1 MEIRRFII
9 LLLLSSLVISQEI
22 VPRYWNS
29 LSTHVTVGVP
39 LVDDESLIG
48 GRIQVRVNF
57 DEGNTFTD
65 LGQIH
70 IIEKGDIDDVK
81 QVSIPAEAFE
91 NMSGFQ
97 ENAKVQFIAQLWDR
111 AGNSVT
117 GPVSDSILTIDET
130 IPELVQ
136 LEIISSNE
144 LDAKRSMPGDS
155 ITFQVNTNESINAPL
170 FTINEETYDGAV
182 GVDKSWMLVYPAD
195 EADDGIIEFEMTYTD
210 LAGNP
215 GVSVTAA
222 TDGVPIIKDGTPPE
236 LDEISL
242 FTSNSYDSS
251 LAIKDDTVFINFKS
265 SESIRDIKILLNSN
279 EAILKREDSLTFTF
293 YHIFTE
299 SDSQGVIP
307 ILLDYRDLAGNV
319 GETIDETS
327 DDSEVTLDMS
337 PPADFTIGLVGSLQ
351 GELVEEERKESGEGG
366 KKIKKK
372 KNQLGLIPL
381 IIIAYFGLSF
391 LTIWI
396 SYVKIFSKAGQS
408 GWKAFI
414 PFFNFFIF
422 TKVVEKPVW
431 WIAIYLV
438 LPIGYLLSAIQIAK
452 SFGRNITFSIGLIIL
467 PIVFF
472 PLLAF
477 GKSVYQKN
485 N

>member
-1 MEIRRFII
+1 MEIKRFLFI
-9 LLLLSSLVISQEI
+9 LLLSSLVISQEI

-39 LVDDESLIG
+39 LVDDETLIG
-48 GRIQVRVNF
+48 GRIQVKVNF
-57 DEGNTFTD
+57 DGGNTFTD

-70 IIEKGDIDDVK
+70 VIEKGDIDDVK

-117 GPVSDSILTIDET
+117 APVSDSIMTIDET
-130 IPELVQ
+130 IPELVK
-136 LEIISSNE
+136 LEITSSNK
-144 LDAKRSMPGDS
+144 LDVKRSMPGDS
-155 ITFQVNTNESINAPL
+155 ITFQVNINESINAPL

-195 EADDGIIEFEMTYTD
+195 EADDGIIDFEMSYTD

-265 SESIRDIKILLNSN
+265 SESIRDIKISLNSN
-279 EAILKREDSLTFTF
+279 EAILKNEDSLTFTF

-307 ILLDYRDLAGNV
+307 ILLEYKDLAGNV

-327 DDSEVTLDMS
+327 DDSEVILDMS

-351 GELVEEERKESGEGG
+351 GELVEEESKESGEGG
-366 KKIKKK
+366 KKTKKK
-372 KNQLGLIPL
+372 KNELGLIPL
-381 IIIAYFGLSF
+381 ILLAYLGLSF
-391 LTIWI
+391 LIIWI
-396 SYVKIFSKAGQS
+396 SYIKIFSKAAQS
-408 GWKAFI
+408 WWKALI
-414 PFFNFFIF
+414 PFFNLFIF
-422 TKVVEKPVW
+422 TKIVEKPLWFFVL
-431 WIAIYLV
+431 YLV
-438 LPIGYLLSAIQIAK
+438 LPIGYFLSAFQVAK
-452 SFGRNITFSIGLIIL
+452 SFGKNITFSIGLIFL

-477 GKSVYQKN
+477 GKSEYKKEK
-485 N
+485 

>member
-1 MEIRRFII
+1 MEIKRFTI
-9 LLLLSSLVISQEI
+9 LLLLSNLLISQEI

-29 LSTHVTVGVP
+29 LSTHVTIGVP

-48 GRIQVRVNF
+48 GRIQVLVNF

-130 IPELVQ
+130 IPDLVK
-136 LEIISSNE
+136 LEITSSNE

-155 ITFQVNTNESINAPL
+155 ITFQVNANESINAPL

-215 GVSVTAA
+215 GVPVTAA
-222 TDGVPIIKDGTPPE
+222 SDGLPIIKDGTLPE
-236 LDEISL
+236 LDEISV
-242 FTSNSYDSS
+242 FTSNSFDSS

-279 EAILKREDSLTFTF
+279 EAILKNEDSLTFTF
-293 YHIFTE
+293 YHVFTE

-319 GETIDETS
+319 GETVDETS

-351 GELVEEERKESGEGG
+351 GELVDKESKEPGEGG
-366 KKIKKK
+366 KKKK

-381 IIIAYFGLSF
+381 ILFAYFGLSL
-391 LTIWI
+391 LTIGI
-396 SYVKIFSKAGQS
+396 SYIKIFSKAGQS
-408 GWKAFI
+408 WWKAFI
-414 PFFNFFIF
+414 PFFNLFIF

-431 WIAIYLV
+431 FIALYLI
-438 LPIGYLLSAIQIAK
+438 LPIGYLLSAFQIAK
-452 SFGRNITFSIGLIIL
+452 SFGKNITFSIGLIFL

-477 GKSVYQKN
+477 GKSEYKKEK
-485 N
+485 

>member
-81 QVSIPAEAFE
+81 QVSIPAEVFE

-136 LEIISSNE
+136 LEITSSNE

-215 GVSVTAA
+215 GVPVTAA

-236 LDEISL
+236 LDEIGV
-242 FTSNSYDSS
+242 FTSNSFDSS
-251 LAIKDDTVFINFKS
+251 LAIKNDTVFISFKS
-265 SESIRDIKILLNSN
+265 SESILSPFTNFISEPLPENPCFLN
-279 EAILKREDSLTFTF
+279 EET
-293 YHIFTE
+293 HI
-299 SDSQGVIP
+299 
-307 ILLDYRDLAGNV
+307 A
-319 GETIDETS
+319 
-327 DDSEVTLDMS
+327 S
-337 PPADFTIGLVGSLQ
+337 PL
-351 GELVEEERKESGEGG
+351 
-366 KKIKKK
+366 
-372 KNQLGLIPL
+372 
-381 IIIAYFGLSF
+381 
-391 LTIWI
+391 
-396 SYVKIFSKAGQS
+396 
-408 GWKAFI
+408 
-414 PFFNFFIF
+414 FNFIFLLFI
-422 TKVVEKPVW
+422 
-431 WIAIYLV
+431 
-438 LPIGYLLSAIQIAK
+438 
-452 SFGRNITFSIGLIIL
+452 
-467 PIVFF
+467 
-472 PLLAF
+472 
-477 GKSVYQKN
+477 
-485 N
+485 

>member
-1 MEIRRFII
+1 MEIKRFSI
-9 LLLLSSLVISQEI
+9 LLLLSNLLISQEI

-39 LVDDESLIG
+39 LADDESLIG

-130 IPELVQ
+130 IPELVK
-136 LEIISSNE
+136 LEITSSNE

-155 ITFQVNTNESINAPL
+155 ITFQVNANESINAPL

-215 GVSVTAA
+215 GVPVTAA
-222 TDGVPIIKDGTPPE
+222 TDGLPIIKDGTPPE
-236 LDEISL
+236 LDGIGV
-242 FTSNSYDSS
+242 FTSNSFD
-251 LAIKDDTVFINFKS
+251 KVFCISKIN
-265 SESIRDIKILLNSN
+265 
-279 EAILKREDSLTFTF
+279 
-293 YHIFTE
+293 
-299 SDSQGVIP
+299 
-307 ILLDYRDLAGNV
+307 
-319 GETIDETS
+319 
-327 DDSEVTLDMS
+327 
-337 PPADFTIGLVGSLQ
+337 
-351 GELVEEERKESGEGG
+351 
-366 KKIKKK
+366 
-372 KNQLGLIPL
+372 
-381 IIIAYFGLSF
+381 
-391 LTIWI
+391 
-396 SYVKIFSKAGQS
+396 
-408 GWKAFI
+408 
-414 PFFNFFIF
+414 
-422 TKVVEKPVW
+422 
-431 WIAIYLV
+431 
-438 LPIGYLLSAIQIAK
+438 
-452 SFGRNITFSIGLIIL
+452 
-467 PIVFF
+467 
-472 PLLAF
+472 
-477 GKSVYQKN
+477 
-485 N
+485 